1 MKIMHLVAG
10 LIFLGSW
17 LLPNH
22 YMPWLGAYQDALA
35 LCALFML
42 ALVTCWAIP
51 NWHFSIFNAGLFILA
66 LLPIFQWLAGQVVFL
81 GDALTASY
89 YLLAFALA
97 LLLGSTLARSEYSEL
112 FVRCF
117 FILLLLA
124 AVLST
129 WIALRQWLLLSG
141 SIWVADLPYDARP
154 FANMAQPNNLAT
166 LLSLGLAA
174 IWYLFEKHLLGRV
187 ASSVLAV
194 FLLFGLVLTQS
205 RTPWLAGLAI
215 IAFWSWKYSCK
226 ETCLRLRPLV
236 ALYWYIL
243 FIALVLLL
251 PLISEGLLLPNEDLV
266 ARATAASRLPMY
278 KQFYLAILQGPI
290 FGYGTL
296 QTPAAQ
302 LAITPV
308 FATKVL
314 TAYSH
319 NIVLDLFIWFGPAI
333 APLILVTAGFWLLQL
348 ARSATQPESM
358 LALIMAG
365 FIFIHSM
372 LEYPH
377 AYAVFLVPLGL
388 ILGVAQL
395 EYGRQKTIRLTSK
408 PVALLTC
415 CMAALGS
422 WIAYEYIVLEQ
433 DYRLM
438 RFETLNIGT
447 LKAEQAAPDVV
458 LLTQLREYTRFART
472 QVSSGMDAT
481 ELDSMR
487 AVTYRFPY
495 SSSLAHYAKAL
506 AYNGRHQEAAEHLV
520 LLRKIHKP
528 IFYQLAVED
537 LQQAALSDAKLL
549 KVLEALEQLPEEDSS
564 TTRDLL

>member
-1 MKIMHLVAG
+1 MKIACLIAGFVFLV
-10 LIFLGSW
+10 SW

-35 LCALFML
+35 LCALFVLVL
-42 ALVTCWAIP
+42 ATCWSMS
-51 NWHFSIFNAGLFILA
+51 NWHFSSFNAVFFVFA
-66 LLPIFQWLAGQVVFL
+66 LLPIFQWFAGQVAFF
-81 GDALTASY
+81 GDALISSY

-97 LLLGSTLARSEYSEL
+97 LLLGSTLASSGFSEL
-112 FVRCF
+112 FVRYF
-117 FILLLLA
+117 FVLLLLA

-141 SIWVADLPYDARP
+141 SIWVADLPYRARP

-166 LLSLGLAA
+166 LLGLGLAA
-174 IWYLFEKHLLGRV
+174 IWYFFEKHLLGRV
-187 ASSVLAV
+187 ASSVLAI

-215 IAFWSWKYSCK
+215 IVFWSWKYFCK
-226 ETCLRLRPLV
+226 ETCLRLRPLMV
-236 ALYWYIL
+236 LGWYVF

-251 PLISEGLLLPNEDLV
+251 PLISEELLLASQDLA
-266 ARATAASRLPMY
+266 ARATASSRLPMY
-278 KQFYLAILQGPI
+278 KQFYLAILQGPL
-290 FGYGTL
+290 FGYGIL
-296 QTPAAQ
+296 QNPAAQ

-308 FATKVL
+308 FAIREL

-319 NIVLDLFIWFGPAI
+319 NIVLDLFIWFGPVI
-333 APLILVTAGFWLLQL
+333 ALVVLVVAGFWLLQL
-348 ARSATQPESM
+348 ARSATQPESI
-358 LALIMAG
+358 LALVMAG
-365 FIFIHSM
+365 FVFTHSM

-388 ILGVAQL
+388 VLGVAQL

-422 WIAYEYIVLEQ
+422 WITYEYIVLEQ

-447 LKAEQAAPDVV
+447 LKAEQAAPDVI

-472 QVSSGMDAT
+472 QVSSGADAA
-481 ELDSMR
+481 ELDIMR
-487 AVTYRFPY
+487 AVVYRFPY

-520 LLRKIHKP
+520 LLRKMHKP
-528 IFYQLAVED
+528 IFFQLALED
-537 LQQAALSDAKLL
+537 LQQAATSDAGL
-549 KVLEALEQLPEEDSS
+549 VQTLETLEQLLEADSS
-564 TTRDLL
+564 SAWGQF